1 MYIAAMRIADEFGC
15 DAIGIQYQ
23 QGLKDLAPAS
33 DLVEGLLNNV
43 ERPPVFDAKGRELY
57 AGKPLPHFNEV
68 DECAGLDALITNRV
82 WTAMQLDPATTLHD
96 VRWGEHYSGGDIDE
110 FVWVFQISGAVPASH
125 IAGGYA
131 KARSERQVPMYFRLG
146 GGTLS
151 GTCKPG
157 HVVWSRVFVEGGALH
172 VDLGRATAIELP
184 AEETERRLKS
194 VTPQWPIMHTLL
206 HGVTRD
212 QFMARHRAN
221 HLNVAYAPTSQVADQ
236 ALAAKAAMMAELG
249 IRVHLCGD

>member
-1 MYIAAMRIADEFGC
+1 
-15 DAIGIQYQ
+15 
-23 QGLKDLAPAS
+23 
-33 DLVEGLLNNV
+33 
-43 ERPPVFDAKGRELY
+43 
-57 AGKPLPHFNEV
+57 
-68 DECAGLDALITNRV
+68 
-82 WTAMQLDPATTLHD
+82 
-96 VRWGEHYSGGDIDE
+96 
-110 FVWVFQISGAVPASH
+110 
-125 IAGGYA
+125 
-131 KARSERQVPMYFRLG
+131 MYFRLG
-146 GGTLS
+146 GGTLN
-151 GTCKPG
+151 GVCKPG

-184 AEETERRLKS
+184 AQETERRLKS

-249 IRVHLCGD
+249 IHVHLCGD

>member
-1 MYIAAMRIADEFGC
+1 
-15 DAIGIQYQ
+15 
-23 QGLKDLAPAS
+23 
-33 DLVEGLLNNV
+33 
-43 ERPPVFDAKGRELY
+43 
-57 AGKPLPHFNEV
+57 
-68 DECAGLDALITNRV
+68 
-82 WTAMQLDPATTLHD
+82 MQLDPATTLHD

-131 KARSERQVPMYFRLG
+131 KARSERQPPMYFRLG
-146 GGTLS
+146 GGTLN
-151 GTCKPG
+151 GVCKPG

-184 AEETERRLKS
+184 AKETERRLKS

-249 IRVHLCGD
+249 IHVHLCGD